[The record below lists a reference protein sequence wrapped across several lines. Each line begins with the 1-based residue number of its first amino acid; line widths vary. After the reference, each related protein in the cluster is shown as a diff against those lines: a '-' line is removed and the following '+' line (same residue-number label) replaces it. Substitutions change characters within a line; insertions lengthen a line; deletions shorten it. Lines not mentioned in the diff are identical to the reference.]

1 VQWNSSP
8 AGARVSRNHLPA
20 VTGYG
25 IHCELA
31 GAERVDEVRELWL
44 ELHRY
49 HRTLPGAIPLIED
62 DMLSWE
68 RRRAL
73 YLDRL
78 RSETGFLVLAT
89 EAETVVGYALVCIE
103 RGPDDTFAVG
113 DRYAEL
119 FSLSVV
125 PQRRARGIGTQLLD
139 FLECELARRSIYEI
153 KVAAMVGN
161 RGSSACTSGAGIGQA
176 EIVLYKFGSG
186 GEAR

>member
-1 VQWNSSP
+1 
-8 AGARVSRNHLPA
+8 
-20 VTGYG
+20 
-25 IHCELA
+25 
-31 GAERVDEVRELWL
+31 
-44 ELHRY
+44 
-49 HRTLPGAIPLIED
+49 
-62 DMLSWE
+62 MLSWE

-125 PQRRARGIGTQLLD
+125 PHGVHGALERSFSTSSSASSRAGPSTRLRLPRW
-139 FLECELARRSIYEI
+139 LAT
-153 KVAAMVGN
+153 G
-161 RGSSACTSGAGIGQA
+161 GSSACTSGAGIGQRRLCSTSSA
-176 EIVLYKFGSG
+176 RVAKLVDYGSAHERFGRG
-186 GEAR
+186 WKTARRIESYLGVRPRIRTVKGPIPNIQD